1 MKKIT
6 LSEFVSEVG
15 QQKAADAFGIR
26 QSAISKAIEKN
37 RNIFVIQSDGVVL
50 SAEEIK
56 PFPRKSLGNLNA
68 SEPKHTDEVSP

>member
-15 QQKAADAFGIR
+15 QQKAADVFGIR

-56 PFPRKSLGNLNA
+56 PCPCKSLGNLNA